1 MIHNDLN
8 KPTIEFIS
16 DQSEPVAALVVT
28 KSDAEAQLGCDL
40 SSDEW
45 ADLCHQIKKYG
56 LDYPFETVMA
66 NLTELID

>member
-1 MIHNDLN
+1 MIQHDYN
-8 KPTIEFIS
+8 KPTVEFIS
-16 DQSEPVAALVVT
+16 DQPEPVAALVVT
-28 KSDAEAQLGCDL
+28 KSDAEAQLDRDL
-40 SSDEW
+40 SSEEW